1 MNMKIKI
8 MLKSHMH
15 NYLHMLSGNL
25 KAKVSTMSTCDE
37 GMEVLENLFHSCKQ
51 SCGSV
56 SKRKFCINDCVCNQ
70 LAILKPNAKMQ
81 NR

>member
-1 MNMKIKI
+1 MKIK
-8 MLKSHMH
+8 MLESHMH
-15 NYLHMLSGNL
+15 NYLHLLSGNL
-25 KAKVSTMSTCDE
+25 KAKVSTMSTYDE
-37 GMEVLENLFHSCKQ
+37 GMEVLEDLFHSCKQ

-56 SKRKFCINDCVCNQ
+56 SKKKFYISDCVCYQ